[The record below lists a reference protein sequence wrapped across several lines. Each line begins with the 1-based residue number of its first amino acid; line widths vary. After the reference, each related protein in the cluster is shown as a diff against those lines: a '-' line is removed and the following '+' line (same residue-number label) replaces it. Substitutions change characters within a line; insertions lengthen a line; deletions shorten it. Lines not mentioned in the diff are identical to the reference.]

1 MHVSVRLRAG
11 GILSNYEL
19 WEMAGMKRFTTIL
32 KRARLARGWT
42 LEDVAR
48 RTGSHKGYISGIENG
63 RVAPPGARL
72 LLKLADG
79 YGLDGTELLLM
90 ALVEKA
96 PKPVRGELRRRLFG
110 VGRRLSPKTA
120 ARRDRA
126 RVHRLVQKAERL
138 RLLLD
143 EILEEIKGGV

>member
-1 MHVSVRLRAG
+1 
-11 GILSNYEL
+11 
-19 WEMAGMKRFTTIL
+19 MKRFTTIL

-72 LLKLADG
+72 LLKLAEG

-110 VGRRLSPKTA
+110 VARRTSPKTA
-120 ARRDRA
+120 ARRDREKV
-126 RVHRLVQKAERL
+126 RRLVQKAERIG
-138 RLLLD
+138 LLVEEL
-143 EILEEIKGGV
+143 LEELKGAV